1 MTTISRDEFT
11 RACDNYIKSLNT
23 KDKGNNRTLPR
34 GCKSTF
40 SDGYTMYYWNNGN
53 PYLISSNRAYNENN
67 VIYFRELNESRTRT
81 YISVSAFISA
91 CRRSGNNTDDK
102 INIFKPTRR

>member
-1 MTTISRDEFT
+1 MTTISRDEFR

-23 KDKGNNRTLPR
+23 KDKGNYRTLPR

-40 SDGYTMYYWNNGN
+40 SDGLTMYYWNNGS
-53 PYLISSNRAYNENN
+53 PYLIRNIRGYNEDFGIDFGNLK
-67 VIYFRELNESRTRT
+67 EKGRT
-81 YISVSAFISA
+81 YISVSAFESA

-102 INIFKPTRR
+102 INIFKSIRS

>member
-40 SDGYTMYYWNNGN
+40 SNGLTMYYWNNGN
-53 PYLISSNRAYNENN
+53 PYLIRNIRGYNQDFGIDFGN
-67 VIYFRELNESRTRT
+67 LNESRRRT
-81 YISVSAFISA
+81 YISVSAFESS

-102 INIFKPTRR
+102 INILKSTRR